1 MDPIFPPNTPEGLA
15 YTPAFV
21 LKPGS
26 HIKPLGVISPK
37 RDGVVRSSIADQTHD
52 CLLNLSDALSAH
64 GPDARAIKIVRFM
77 TDVREIW
84 SSQRELDSHFGS
96 NLPTST
102 LIEVPVCSEPGV
114 RIELDLWAAVPSSRG
129 DHSGTPPGFLGFAN
143 ANAGLAAGKGAAAE
157 FNAAIDAVS
166 NRISS
171 TAGSGHVV
179 KLEVYLSDMRLWP
192 ICQDVVASR
201 YPTHPPVVVPIAAPK
216 VLEEGTCIN
225 VEATFALSSVT
236 EGTSDIARVHLDRR
250 IIAISGQPAIPVFVG
265 GMARDTYRHQPEAS
279 AAAQTS
285 VSLRNLENILA
296 AAGSDWDNVFK
307 TTWYVTDIREWP
319 QIKEAAYAVFGQPPP
334 SPTVVEVS
342 KLVAPAVRVEP
353 DIWAVVR
360 AH

>member
-1 MDPIFPPNTPEGLA
+1 MDPIFPPNTPECLA

-21 LKPGS
+21 LQRGY
-26 HIKPLGVISPK
+26 HIKPLGLISPK
-37 RDGVVRSSIADQTHD
+37 RDGKVRLSIADQTHD
-52 CLLNLSDALSAH
+52 CLLNLSDALSSQ
-64 GPDARAIKIVRFM
+64 GPDAKAIKIVRFM

-84 SSQRELDSHFGS
+84 TSQPELDKHFGS

-114 RIELDLWAAVPSSRG
+114 RIELDLWAAVPSSR
-129 DHSGTPPGFLGFAN
+129 DDRLGTSFLGFAN

-157 FNAAIDAVS
+157 LNAAIDAVE
-166 NRISS
+166 NRISAA
-171 TAGSGHVV
+171 AGSGHVV
-179 KLEVYLSDMRLWP
+179 KLELYLSDMRHWP
-192 ICQDVVASR
+192 ICQDCVTSR
-201 YPTHPPVVVPIAAPK
+201 YPTRPPVVVPIAAPK

-250 IIAISGQPAIPVFVG
+250 IIAISGQPAIPVFIG
-265 GMARDTYRHQPEAS
+265 GMARDTYKHTPEAS

-285 VSLRNLENILA
+285 VSLRNLENILV

-319 QIKEAAYAVFGQPPP
+319 QIREAAYAIFGQPPP

-353 DIWAVVR
+353 DIWATVK
-360 AH
+360 AN